1 MTREEPTKSGDAIAL
16 THLLATAAAGD
27 TLMRDLYL
35 GRARTLLEPICSE
48 VRYRLLALVGGNAR
62 DGGTADLCGIGPAD
76 ARDNVVMRFAVVR
89 RERLAA
95 GLL

>member
-16 THLLATAAAGD
+16 THL
-27 TLMRDLYL
+27 MQ
-35 GRARTLLEPICSE
+35 
-48 VRYRLLALVGGNAR
+48 
-62 DGGTADLCGIGPAD
+62 
-76 ARDNVVMRFAVVR
+76 FAVVG